1 MKNLNFLFLFLIFSC
16 AGTTDLSS
24 TKIGFENEGENTY
37 DITAG
42 EAASTAV
49 VSSFINAV
57 NQRDMETMSNLQFK
71 DIVIYG
77 PQGNIEGVDQHM
89 RAFDGFLKTY
99 PDANWK
105 IKWSISSNVIKDD
118 VVENWVTT
126 SLLLTFGEG
135 EVNEVVDANI
145 VDGKIKTIYLYTG
158 QQKMNPKESS
168 D

>member
-1 MKNLNFLFLFLIFSC
+1 MKNLNFLLLFLIFSC
-16 AGTTDLSS
+16 TGTPDISS
-24 TKIGFENEGENTY
+24 AKIGFENEGENTY
-37 DITAG
+37 DITVG
-42 EAASTAV
+42 DPASTDV

-57 NQRDMETMSNLQFK
+57 NQRDMETMRNLQFE

-89 RAFDGFLKTY
+89 TEFDDFLKAY

-105 IKWSISSNVIKDD
+105 IKWSMSSNVIKDD
-118 VVENWVTT
+118 AVENWVTS
-126 SLLLTFGEG
+126 SLILTFGEG
-135 EVNEVVDANI
+135 EFNEVVDANI

>member
-16 AGTTDLSS
+16 AESPDLTS

-42 EAASTAV
+42 EAASMAV
-49 VSSFINAV
+49 ISSFINAV
-57 NQRDMETMSNLQFK
+57 NQRDMETVRNLQFE

-77 PQGNIEGVDQHM
+77 TQENIEGVDQHM
-89 RAFDGFLKTY
+89 KVFDDFLKTY

-105 IKWSISSNVIKDD
+105 IKWTMSSNVIKDD
-118 VVENWVTT
+118 VAENWVTT
-126 SLLLTFGEG
+126 NLLLTFGEA

-158 QQKMNPKESS
+158 QQKMNQKESS
-168 D
+168 E

>member
-1 MKNLNFLFLFLIFSC
+1 MKNLNFLLLFLIFSC
-16 AGTTDLSS
+16 NVTPDFSS

-49 VSSFINAV
+49 ISSFINAV
-57 NQRDMETMSNLQFK
+57 NQRDMETVRNLQFE

-77 PQGNIEGVDQHM
+77 TQENIEGVDQHM
-89 RAFDGFLKTY
+89 KVFDDFLKTY

-105 IKWSISSNVIKDD
+105 IKWTMSSNVIKDD
-118 VVENWVTT
+118 VAENWVTT
-126 SLLLTFGEG
+126 NLLLTFGEA

-168 D
+168 E

>member
-1 MKNLNFLFLFLIFSC
+1 MKNLNFLLLFLIFSC
-16 AGTTDLSS
+16 AGTPNLSS
-24 TKIGFENEGENTY
+24 TEIGFENEGENTY

-42 EAASTAV
+42 ESTSTAV

-57 NQRDMETMSNLQFK
+57 NQRDMETVRNLQFE

-77 PQGNIEGVDQHM
+77 TQENIEGVDQHM
-89 RAFDGFLKTY
+89 KVFDDFLKTY

-105 IKWSISSNVIKDD
+105 IKWTMSSNVIKDD
-118 VVENWVTT
+118 VAENWVTT
-126 SLLLTFGEG
+126 NLLLTFGEA

>member
-105 IKWSISSNVIKDD
+105 IKWTMSSNVIKDD
-118 VVENWVTT
+118 VAENWVTT
-126 SLLLTFGEG
+126 NLLLTFGDG
-135 EVNEVVDANI
+135 EVNELVDANI

>member
-89 RAFDGFLKTY
+89 TAFDGFLKTY

-168 D
+168 G

>member
-89 RAFDGFLKTY
+89 TAFDGFLKTY

-105 IKWSISSNVIKDD
+105 IKWTMSSNVIKDD

>member
-1 MKNLNFLFLFLIFSC
+1 MKNLNFLLLFLFFSC
-16 AGTTDLSS
+16 NVGPDLST

-37 DITAG
+37 DITVG
-42 EAASTAV
+42 DPASTSV
-49 VSSFINAV
+49 ISSFINAV
-57 NQRDMETMSNLQFK
+57 NQRDMETMRNLQFE
-71 DIVIYG
+71 DIIIYG
-77 PQGNIEGVDQHM
+77 TQENFEGVEQHM
-89 RAFDGFLKTY
+89 TEFDDFLKAY

-105 IKWSISSNVIKDD
+105 IKWSMSSNVIKDD
-118 VVENWVTT
+118 AVENWVTS

>member
-126 SLLLTFGEG
+126 NLLLTFGEG

>member
-16 AGTTDLSS
+16 AGTPNLSS

-42 EAASTAV
+42 ESTSTAV

-57 NQRDMETMSNLQFK
+57 NQRDMETMKNLQFE

-77 PQGNIEGVDQHM
+77 PQGNIEGVDQHIK
-89 RAFDGFLKTY
+89 AFDGFLKTY

-105 IKWSISSNVIKDD
+105 IKWSMSSNVIKDD

-126 SLLLTFGEG
+126 KLLLTFGEG

-158 QQKMNPKESS
+158 QQKMNSEKSS
-168 D
+168 E

>member
-16 AGTTDLSS
+16 AGTPNLSS

-42 EAASTAV
+42 ESTSTAV

-57 NQRDMETMSNLQFK
+57 NQRDMETVRNLQFE

-77 PQGNIEGVDQHM
+77 TQENIEGVDQHM
-89 RAFDGFLKTY
+89 KVFDDFLKTY

-105 IKWSISSNVIKDD
+105 IKWTMSSNVIKDD
-118 VVENWVTT
+118 VAENWVTT
-126 SLLLTFGEG
+126 NLLLTFGEA